1 MAGET
6 SASCLLF
13 VRICQLKLQG
23 KDMDD
28 FIQRLQSLSL
38 EYKQATAGRAV
49 EDDALKAILINAT
62 FTIPEYHLVVKD
74 LTERAR
80 LTDYFTVAQ
89 ALQKRWREIK

>member
-1 MAGET
+1 MTGET

-13 VRICQLKLQG
+13 VRICQLKIQG

-28 FIQRLQSLSL
+28 FIQRLQELAF
-38 EYKQATAGRAV
+38 EYKQATGGRAI

-62 FTIPEYHLVVKD
+62 FAIPEYHLVVKA
-74 LTERAR
+74 LTQSGG